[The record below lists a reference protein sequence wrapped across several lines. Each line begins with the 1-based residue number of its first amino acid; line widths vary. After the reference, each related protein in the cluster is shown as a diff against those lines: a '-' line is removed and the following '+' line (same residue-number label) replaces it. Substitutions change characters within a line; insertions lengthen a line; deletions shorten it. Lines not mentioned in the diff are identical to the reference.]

1 MKTYN
6 YDLAVV
12 GCGIAGSMAAIAAAR
27 HGIKV
32 LARGLPQEMVDR
44 LVKRGFSPGHTVDS
58 TGYTYTVTPF
68 SAEGMKRILEE
79 MMLEAQVDILYHT
92 TVYGVTKENGLLKS
106 ISCFS
111 CGLTFEVSAKV
122 FIDSTGDGDLLCLA
136 DVPFDSG
143 RPVDGKDQP
152 MTMNFKVDGVDSDR
166 IRRIMDETPELFPF
180 LCKKAGI
187 EKNAVRLS
195 VSGFQEIMKQGIR
208 EGKITC
214 DRDIVLTFETD
225 VHGEMIVNMS
235 RINGESPIN
244 AVFLA
249 VMMLL
254 FYLCMTCYCTPYNAL
269 IPELGRT
276 QKLRINVSTYI
287 SATYFIGTA
296 LAYTVPTIASMLFPT
311 FGVAGGYRIAIAGL
325 AVVAVI
331 CMLVPAFGIDE
342 HKYADTT
349 PSESPA
355 FNSLVKTFKN
365 KEFQTFVASDIL
377 YWVAFTMFQTGL
389 LFYVTELM
397 GLDVAWSTI
406 LLVLMM
412 VVAFILYIPVNFLAK
427 RIGKKKLIVFAF
439 SFFAVTFGITA
450 LSGMLGVPLEAWGIL
465 IAVLASIPLAILG
478 VLARTFAMKLGQA
491 VSMLV
496 FTGIIAMD
504 IGDMKYRITA
514 IVACAFCLLGALVF
528 ARYHEKVVLARIEE
542 ENRDLLAEE
551 A

>member
-32 LARGLPQEMVDR
+32 LAIDEAGYPGGALTAMGTGPMMTFHAGETQVVRGLPQEMVDR

-214 DRDIVLTFETD
+214 DRDIVI
-225 VHGEMIVNMS
+225 IVS
-235 RINGESPIN
+235 
-244 AVFLA
+244 
-249 VMMLL
+249 
-254 FYLCMTCYCTPYNAL
+254 
-269 IPELGRT
+269 
-276 QKLRINVSTYI
+276 
-287 SATYFIGTA
+287 
-296 LAYTVPTIASMLFPT
+296 
-311 FGVAGGYRIAIAGL
+311 
-325 AVVAVI
+325 
-331 CMLVPAFGIDE
+331 
-342 HKYADTT
+342 
-349 PSESPA
+349 
-355 FNSLVKTFKN
+355 
-365 KEFQTFVASDIL
+365 
-377 YWVAFTMFQTGL
+377 
-389 LFYVTELM
+389 
-397 GLDVAWSTI
+397 
-406 LLVLMM
+406 
-412 VVAFILYIPVNFLAK
+412 
-427 RIGKKKLIVFAF
+427 
-439 SFFAVTFGITA
+439 
-450 LSGMLGVPLEAWGIL
+450 
-465 IAVLASIPLAILG
+465 
-478 VLARTFAMKLGQA
+478 
-491 VSMLV
+491 
-496 FTGIIAMD
+496 
-504 IGDMKYRITA
+504 
-514 IVACAFCLLGALVF
+514 
-528 ARYHEKVVLARIEE
+528 
-542 ENRDLLAEE
+542 
-551 A
+551 

>member
-32 LARGLPQEMVDR
+32 LAIDEAGYPGGALTAMGTGPMMTFHAGETQVVRGLPQEMVDR

-235 RINGESPIN
+235 RINGESPIDPFSLTRAEIEGRRQVFELLAYLKERIPGYEN
-244 AVFLA
+244 AR
-249 VMMLL
+249 LL
-254 FYLCMTCYCTPYNAL
+254 FSGPNVGIRSSRRMRGIY
-269 IPELGRT
+269 
-276 QKLRINVSTYI
+276 KL
-287 SATYFIGTA
+287 TA
-296 LAYTVPTIASMLFPT
+296 
-311 FGVAGGYRIAIAGL
+311 
-325 AVVAVI
+325 
-331 CMLVPAFGIDE
+331 E
-342 HKYADTT
+342 
-349 PSESPA
+349 
-355 FNSLVKTFKN
+355 
-365 KEFQTFVASDIL
+365 DIL
-377 YWVAFTMFQTGL
+377 SQTI
-389 LFYVTELM
+389 F
-397 GLDVAWSTI
+397 DHR
-406 LLVLMM
+406 
-412 VVAFILYIPVNFLAK
+412 VVAFRSPVDIHSADGSATNSYFLKEGTYYTIPYRCIINSEVPNIMAAGRNISCSFEAQASTRVSPCCAALGEAAGCAAAIAV
-427 RIGKKKLIVFAF
+427 RKKLQPTEIDFRELQSNLIQENAF
-439 SFFAVTFGITA
+439 
-450 LSGMLGVPLEAWGIL
+450 LG
-465 IAVLASIPLAILG
+465 
-478 VLARTFAMKLGQA
+478 
-491 VSMLV
+491 
-496 FTGIIAMD
+496 
-504 IGDMKYRITA
+504 
-514 IVACAFCLLGALVF
+514 
-528 ARYHEKVVLARIEE
+528 
-542 ENRDLLAEE
+542 
-551 A
+551 